1 MRCAALRGLALGA
14 GFGARLTGLRV
25 ARLTLS
31 LALGL
36 TLRLTLRLTLALSL
50 PAFGVKRLTQGIAA
64 GLTLLLTLLL
74 ALLLALA
81 LTLVLALTLT
91 LALTL
96 RRNILSGHFTRRAV
110 AGLATALLP
119 LAAQFLTQFLPCLP
133 HGLTAF
139 AVAHLGGADGFVDI
153 GRALNL
159 SADRDSEGD
168 RQHKAGRDGGRR
180 FETAAHDGS

>member
-1 MRCAALRGLALGA
+1 M
-14 GFGARLTGLRV
+14 
-25 ARLTLS
+25 
-31 LALGL
+31 GL
-36 TLRLTLRLTLALSL
+36 TLGLTLRLTLALSL
-50 PAFGVKRLTQGIAA
+50 PAFGVKRLTQGVAA
-64 GLTLLLTLLL
+64 GLTLLLTLV
-74 ALLLALA
+74 
-81 LTLVLALTLT
+81 LTLVLPLTLT

-96 RRNILSGHFTRRAV
+96 RRNTLSGHFTRRAV
-110 AGLATALLP
+110 AGLAAALLP